1 MENTK
6 GRNLVIGVLL
16 AAVVIMAVGYAA
28 LAQTLQ
34 INGTATISSN
44 WDVAITDI
52 TEGTPTGGA
61 ANRTPASHTGTTAT
75 FDVTLNQPGDTMTYV
90 VTVHNGGT
98 LNAKLTGLT
107 VTPEESEVEGIYFD
121 VTGVEQNVT
130 TLDAGEDNQITVVVG
145 WRQTGTDMPEELSQ
159 TLTVSLTYEQY

>member
-1 MENTK
+1 MENAK

-16 AAVVIMAVGYAA
+16 AAVAIMAVGYAA

-52 TEGTPTGGA
+52 TKGTPTGGA

-121 VTGVEQNVT
+121 VTGVERNVT

-145 WRQTGTDMPEELSQ
+145 WRQTGTDMPAELSQ
-159 TLTVSLTYEQY
+159 NLTVSLTYEQY

>member
-1 MENTK
+1 MDKKNYAVIA
-6 GRNLVIGVLL
+6 LVCAL
-16 AAVVIMAVGYAA
+16 AIMAVGYSL
-28 LAQTLQ
+28 LAQTLT
-34 INGTATISSN
+34 INGTATIASD
-44 WDVAITDI
+44 WDVAITNI
-52 TEGTPTGGA
+52 TEGTPTGSA
-61 ANRTPASHTGTTAT
+61 ANRTEATHTGTTAT

>member
-1 MENTK
+1 MDKKNYAVIA
-6 GRNLVIGVLL
+6 LVCAL
-16 AAVVIMAVGYAA
+16 AIMAVGYSL
-28 LAQTLQ
+28 LAQTLT
-34 INGTATISSN
+34 INGTATIASD
-44 WDVAITDI
+44 WDVAITNI

-61 ANRTPASHTGTTAT
+61 TNAVAATHTGTTAT
-75 FDVTLNQPGDTMTYV
+75 FNVNLTKPGDTMTYV

>member
-1 MENTK
+1 MDKKNYAVIA
-6 GRNLVIGVLL
+6 LVCAL
-16 AAVVIMAVGYAA
+16 AIMAVGYSL
-28 LAQTLQ
+28 LAQTLT
-34 INGTATISSN
+34 INGTATIASD

-52 TEGTPTGGA
+52 TEGTPTGSA
-61 ANRTPASHTGTTAT
+61 ANRTEATHTGTTAT

>member
-16 AAVVIMAVGYAA
+16 AAVAIMAVGYAA

-52 TEGTPTGGA
+52 TEGTPTGSA
-61 ANRTPASHTGTTAT
+61 ANRTEATHTGTTAT

-98 LNAKLTGLT
+98 LNARLTGLT

-145 WRQTGTDMPEELSQ
+145 WRQTGTDMPAELSQ
-159 TLTVSLTYEQY
+159 NLTVSLTYEQY

>member
-1 MENTK
+1 MENAK

-16 AAVVIMAVGYAA
+16 AAVAIMAVGYAA
-28 LAQTLQ
+28 LAQTLT

-52 TEGTPTGGA
+52 TEGTPTGSA
-61 ANRTPASHTGTTAT
+61 ANRTEATHTGTTAT

-98 LNAKLTGLT
+98 LNARLTGLT
-107 VTPEESEVEGIYFD
+107 VTPEESEAEGIYFD

-145 WRQTGTDMPEELSQ
+145 WRQTGTDMPAELSQ
-159 TLTVSLTYEQY
+159 NLTVSLTYEQY

>member
-16 AAVVIMAVGYAA
+16 AAVAIMAVGYAA

-52 TEGTPTGGA
+52 TEGTPTGSA
-61 ANRTPASHTGTTAT
+61 ANRTPANHTGTTAT

-98 LNAKLTGLT
+98 LNARLTGLT
-107 VTPEESEVEGIYFD
+107 VTPEESEAEGIYFD

-159 TLTVSLTYEQY
+159 NLTVSLTYEQY

>member
-1 MENTK
+1 MDKKNYAVIA
-6 GRNLVIGVLL
+6 LVCAL
-16 AAVVIMAVGYAA
+16 AIMAVGYSL
-28 LAQTLQ
+28 LAQTLT
-34 INGTATISSN
+34 INGTATIASD

-52 TEGTPTGGA
+52 TEGTPTGSA
-61 ANRTPASHTGTTAT
+61 ANRTEATHTGTTAT

-98 LNAKLTGLT
+98 LNARLTGLT
-107 VTPEESEVEGIYFD
+107 VTPEESEAEGIYFD

-145 WRQTGTDMPEELSQ
+145 WRQTGTDMPAELSQ
-159 TLTVSLTYEQY
+159 NLTVSLTYEQY